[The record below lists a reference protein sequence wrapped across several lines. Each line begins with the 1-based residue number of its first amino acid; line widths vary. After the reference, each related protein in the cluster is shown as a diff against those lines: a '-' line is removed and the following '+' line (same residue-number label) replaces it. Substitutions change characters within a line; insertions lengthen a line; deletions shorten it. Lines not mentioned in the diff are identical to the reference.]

1 MKFGLL
7 LECDE
12 DFSASIARAAL
23 AEELGYDSIFLA
35 EHHNAETYVPQP
47 LVALAAIAART
58 ERIRLGTFVVI
69 LPLYHPVVVA
79 EQAAIV
85 QSISRGRLICGV
97 GLGYLPEEFAAM
109 GVPFR
114 ERAGRMEEALEVLP
128 RLWREEGVAH
138 EGRHFSFSHATV
150 HPRLDGVGSPPL
162 WVGGWVEAAIRRA
175 ARLADA
181 WVPGPTVA
189 LDTLRRCYA
198 VFHDELARIGRLAGD
213 EVAAGRELFCARS
226 RDEARR
232 VGGQSTY
239 QFYRDTYLSWPH
251 PYLTDAERHMN
262 AEELARDR
270 FLIGDPD
277 DCAREVGRLQEL
289 GINHLQF
296 RMQPPGV
303 TPERAMESLRLFAT
317 EVAPR
322 FR

>member
-1 MKFGLL
+1 MQFGLL
-7 LECDE
+7 LECDR
-12 DFSASIARAAL
+12 DFSASLARASL

-79 EQAAIV
+79 EQAATV
-85 QSISRGRLICGV
+85 QSISKGRLICGV
-97 GLGYLPEEFAAM
+97 GLGYLPEEFASM

-114 ERAGRMEEALEVLP
+114 ERASRMEEALALLP
-128 RLWREEGVAH
+128 RLWREEDVAH
-138 EGRHFSFSHATV
+138 EGRHFAFSRTTV
-150 HPRLDGVGSPPL
+150 HPRLDGHRPPPL

-189 LDTLRRCYA
+189 LGTLRECYD
-198 VFHDELARIGRLAGD
+198 VFHDELGRIGRPAG
-213 EVAAGRELFCARS
+213 EERAAGRELFCAPT
-226 RDEARR
+226 RDEAMR
-232 VGGQSTY
+232 VGGQATY
-239 QFYRDTYLSWPH
+239 QFYKDTYLSWPH
-251 PYLTDAERHMN
+251 PYLTDTERRMT

-270 FLIGDPD
+270 FVIGDPD
-277 DCAREVGRLQEL
+277 DCAREVARLQEL

-303 TPERAMESLRLFAT
+303 TPEQAAESLRLFAT